1 MAINPIK
8 ILKDVIDSV
17 TLTVTIDSVSSL
29 GGGSYKVFTKE
40 TYYLRTL
47 KKVTISSV
55 DYQITGFSINE
66 FITVK
71 ALSGDI
77 PVTASSFTIDQPLF
91 VWGNPQMVSAELVK
105 RVQNKTAIWPYIWV
119 VEISNED
126 FNLDPSSAV
135 KSTPS
140 FNMFFLDSSDK
151 QNWTISE
158 HYDNAIYT
166 LNNYLDTFVQ
176 ILKSRRDLFDT
187 DSINFNKVNHVNFG
201 DYIVDE
207 GMRELILNDEVTG
220 IQVKIDVPLTIGT
233 CKDTVITPNCTAG
246 TVTING
252 TSLTFGSVPSGGTL
266 DIDVKNTVGASV
278 GSEIGGEWIV
288 PTGGGS
294 LPVHY
299 VRPALLDLTSDA
311 DYDEGWHFDN
321 GTFDYTIPAD
331 TKPQELE
338 PSDPDKLI
346 YDSVW
351 AHKFR
356 FVGSLGGYYDASD
369 GNYYDVNGVL
379 SDRDTEFLLS
389 GSYYIID
396 EYTGLGWRGTRGGQA
411 NWATQVAQ
419 GAISYSGFTDFYL
432 PTRNMLGSLIRVDVN
447 NQLYLTDRPPFDIQL
462 TQWTC
467 TPFFSAPTT
476 TAWWFSVDGQLPFR
490 NKTNL
495 LTRSFVR
502 AHYT

>member
-17 TLTVTIDSVSSL
+17 ALTVTIDSVSSL

-71 ALSGDI
+71 ALSGDV

-119 VEISNED
+119 VEISNAD
-126 FNLDPSSAV
+126 FNLDPSSEV
-135 KSTPS
+135 KSTPT

-207 GMRELILNDEVTG
+207 GMKELILNDEVTG

-266 DIDVKNTVGASV
+266 DIDVKNTLGSQV
-278 GSEIGGEWIV
+278 GSEVGGEWVV
-288 PTGGGS
+288 PIGGS
-294 LPVHY
+294 
-299 VRPALLDLTSDA
+299 A
-311 DYDEGWHFDN
+311 
-321 GTFDYTIPAD
+321 
-331 TKPQELE
+331 
-338 PSDPDKLI
+338 
-346 YDSVW
+346 
-351 AHKFR
+351 
-356 FVGSLGGYYDASD
+356 
-369 GNYYDVNGVL
+369 
-379 SDRDTEFLLS
+379 FLLALT
-389 GSYYIID
+389 GQETAYLEQDDGQNFID
-396 EYTGLGWRGTRGGQA
+396 DLYDNEIL
-411 NWATQVAQ
+411 
-419 GAISYSGFTDFYL
+419 TDFYTL
-432 PTRNMLGSLIRVDVN
+432 KTANEWGHLKRYAGDTGGYMDEVSGSFFDSSGTATTKAGAFPNDIMRDYAFRRRWFLNRSGADTWTNRMNSVGGETKGTETGWRVPTLQEYRSINSYNDSVTDYIDSRLFNWSLFFMWTST
-447 NQLYLTDRPPFDIQL
+447 TDKNDTLR
-462 TQWTC
+462 
-467 TPFFSAPTT
+467 AVRY
-476 TAWWFSVDGQLPFR
+476 TAGADAATFVL
-490 NKTNL
+490 KTAIGGATAYIKN
-495 LTRSFVR
+495 F
-502 AHYT
+502 